1 MRRKTFNKN
10 ERVDSDSV
18 DIDSDYGQLSQ
29 ETWTFMHD
37 IYDGGPVLFYEGE
50 KDNEEE
56 KQDLQDEEEDI
67 QQEWKSW

>member
-1 MRRKTFNKN
+1 M
-10 ERVDSDSV
+10 
-18 DIDSDYGQLSQ
+18 
-29 ETWTFMHD
+29 D
-37 IYDGGPVLFYEGE
+37 IYACYFMRE

>member
-1 MRRKTFNKN
+1 
-10 ERVDSDSV
+10 
-18 DIDSDYGQLSQ
+18 
-29 ETWTFMHD
+29 MHH
-37 IYDGGPVLFYEGE
+37 IYDGDPVLFYERE